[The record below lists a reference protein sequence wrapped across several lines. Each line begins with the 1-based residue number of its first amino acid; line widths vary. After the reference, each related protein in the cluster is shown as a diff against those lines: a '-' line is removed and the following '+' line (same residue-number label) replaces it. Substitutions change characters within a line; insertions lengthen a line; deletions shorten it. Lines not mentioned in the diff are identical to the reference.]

1 MAPEEKAALLL
12 TAEQSVKD
20 RSSPCYKHHR
30 KKIKSFLP
38 STERVEYCSCR
49 FHKTE
54 HNLRV
59 GYEKKKH
66 LFKETTIVYKL
77 CGSYILFYLVLVI
90 VNVFLN
96 RQ

>member
-1 MAPEEKAALLL
+1 MAPEEEAALLL
-12 TAEQSVKD
+12 TADQSVKD
-20 RSSPCYKHHR
+20 RSSDTLCYKHHR

-54 HNLRV
+54 HNHRV

-77 CGSYILFYLVLVI
+77 CGSYILF
-90 VNVFLN
+90 
-96 RQ
+96 